1 MPVVARDFYFIQT
14 GMGKGCFNLFCG
26 LLMCCDI
33 DEFYSKIMAFCM
45 IISGI
50 TFIFLSR
57 CRHMSDEQL
66 NRATSIATKE
76 LKKKAQTDAL
86 NYAKNHKDDIKQAAY
101 DNREVI
107 AQVAYDNKE
116 AIAKAAVDNQELLA
130 ETYIKS

>member
-1 MPVVARDFYFIQT
+1 VTLNLTINRVFGLIILGSSFNMPVVARDFYFIQT

-76 LKKKAQTDAL
+76 LKKKA
-86 NYAKNHKDDIKQAAY
+86 
-101 DNREVI
+101 
-107 AQVAYDNKE
+107 
-116 AIAKAAVDNQELLA
+116 
-130 ETYIKS
+130 